1 MSLIVLIVLFAVLV
15 VIIIAGFI
23 TIGSLRTKGQ
33 VQRALNTTLFL
44 VKVPMEV
51 SNQSPEQNQGDRKTS
66 KDLINIAEQMI
77 SAFSNIHAKGWNKF
91 IYGEPYLALEIAVH
105 HIGEESHFYVSVP
118 RSDGDVIEKQIY
130 AYYPKAEVTKVK
142 DYNIFNPEGFAAGS
156 YLAYT
161 ASPYLPFK
169 TYQKL
174 EADPL
179 GGILTSMS
187 KLQREGEGAALQ
199 VLLRPSHAAKQKT
212 LATKIA
218 REMQA
223 GYQLKEAVRRAKH
236 PPKPKK
242 PDPNKPLEPE
252 KPKVITPTDEEII
265 KSLTAKA
272 GKQSF
277 DVNIRLVTSAP
288 TVERAGQIL
297 SEFEGAFV
305 QLAHPDMNSLKPV
318 KLSGRAL
325 DKLVY
330 NYSFRLFNDRQRLV
344 MSTEEVAS
352 IYHFPLVAT
361 AAPRVGFLK
370 SKLAEPPPDLP
381 QVGIILGKNVFRGQ
395 EVLVRML
402 DSDRR
407 RHLYIIGQTGTGKTS
422 LMKEMIR
429 QDIEDGKGVCVID
442 PHGEFA
448 EHVLSVVPGQRAED
462 VIYFNPGDTER
473 PLGLNML
480 EIDPAKPEQKT
491 FVANEMLAIVKA
503 LYKDLPEAF
512 GPMFEQYFKNA
523 ILLLLDDYAT
533 EIPTLAEIPKVLAND
548 DYRRSKLS
556 RETNPLVKNFWEL
569 EAEKAG
575 GEASLANMVPYITSK
590 LNPFLA
596 NDYIRPIVSQTHS
609 AFSFREVIDNQK
621 ILIVNLSKGRIGDI
635 NANLLGMI
643 IVGKLLMAALSRVDI
658 VNEDSRRDFYLYI
671 DEFQNFTTESIAT
684 ILSKARKY
692 RLNLII
698 AHQFIKQLQEG
709 IKNAVFGNVGSMAVF
724 RIGAEDA
731 EVIKKQFE
739 PIFSYQDLMNIDNF
753 NCYVKLLINNQ
764 TTRPFSI
771 QTIRE
776 KEGNPEMSK
785 AVIEISRLKYGRP
798 RQDVEDE
805 IRSKFANL

>member
-1 MSLIVLIVLFAVLV
+1 MIISIILFAVS
-15 VIIIAGFI
+15 VIIAVAGLI
-23 TIGSLRTKGQ
+23 VIGSFRTKGQ
-33 VQRALNTTLFL
+33 VERALNTTLL
-44 VKVPMEV
+44 LIKVPLEN
-51 SNQSPEQNQGDRKTS
+51 SSQGGDQNQSERKNS
-66 KDLINIAEQMI
+66 KELINVAEQMF
-77 SAFSNIHAKGWNKF
+77 SSFSNIHTKGWNKF

-118 RSDGDVIEKQIY
+118 RANENIIEKQIY
-130 AYYPKAEVTKVK
+130 AYYPKAEVTKIK

-161 ASPYLPFK
+161 ASPFLPFK

-174 EADPL
+174 ETDPMS
-179 GGILTSMS
+179 GILTSMS
-187 KLQREGEGAALQ
+187 KLQREGEGASLQ
-199 VLLRPSHAAKQKT
+199 ILIRPSHATGQKT

-223 GYQLKEAVRRAKH
+223 GYQLKEAIQRAKH

-242 PDPNKPLEPE
+242 PDPTKPPD
-252 KPKVITPTDEEII
+252 PVKVITPTDDEII
-265 KSLTAKA
+265 KSLTTKSS
-272 GKQSF
+272 KQNF

-288 TVERAGQIL
+288 TVERAQQIL
-297 SEFEGAFV
+297 GEFEGSFV

-318 KLSGRAL
+318 KLSGGSL
-325 DKLVY
+325 EKLIY
-330 NYSFRLFNDRQRLV
+330 NYSFRLFDNSQRLI
-344 MSTEEVAS
+344 MSTEEVVS
-352 IYHFPLVAT
+352 IYHFPLITTVAPKV
-361 AAPRVGFLK
+361 AFLR

-381 QVGIILGKNVFRGQ
+381 QSGIVLGKNIFRGQ
-395 EVLVRML
+395 ETLVRMP
-402 DSDRR
+402 DGDRR
-407 RHLYIIGQTGTGKTS
+407 RHLYVIGQTGTGKTS
-422 LMKEMIR
+422 LMKELIR
-429 QDIEDGKGVCVID
+429 QDIENGKGACVVD

-448 EHVLSVVPGQRAED
+448 EHVLSIVPISRAED
-462 VIYFNPGDTER
+462 VIYFNPGDIER

-480 EIDPAKPEQKT
+480 EVDPAKPEQKT

-523 ILLLLDDYAT
+523 ILLLLDDYAH
-533 EIPTLAEIPKVLAND
+533 EIPTLAEIPKVLADEN
-548 DYRRSKLS
+548 YRRDKLS
-556 RETNPLVKNFWEL
+556 RETNPLVKNFWEQ
-569 EAEKAG
+569 EAQKAG
-575 GEASLANMVPYITSK
+575 GEAALVNMVPYITSK

-596 NDYIRPIVSQTHS
+596 NDYVRPIVAQTKS
-609 AFSFREVIDNQK
+609 AINFRDIIDSQK

-643 IVGKLLMAALSRVDI
+643 IVGKLLMASLSRVDTP
-658 VNEDSRRDFYLYI
+658 EDQRKDFYLYI

-684 ILSKARKY
+684 ILSEARKY
-692 RLNLII
+692 KLNLII

-731 EVIKKQFE
+731 EAIKNQFE
-739 PIFSYQDLMNIDNF
+739 PVFSYQDLMSIDNF

-771 QTIRE
+771 RTIRE
-776 KEGNPEMSK
+776 KEGSLEVTEAIK
-785 AVIEISRLKYGRP
+785 QISRLKYGRP
-798 RQDVEDE
+798 REEIENE
-805 IRSKFANL
+805 IRLRYNY